1 MSITAARRRWHEEG
15 SLLAQRGRNSCART
29 TTSGFPA
36 KEVGRNEDRYEANTY
51 NYVTTSN
58 TNSIHRY
65 GIYGNTI
72 ELGFSD
78 WGLGG
83 F

>member
-1 MSITAARRRWHEEG
+1 MARRRKLVGTEREEFLCKDDDLG
-15 SLLAQRGRNSCART
+15 V
-29 TTSGFPA
+29 PA